1 VDLILLDLTMPGV
14 QGFSGLISL
23 RAENPDIPVV
33 IVSATEEPTVIR
45 RAIEFGASGFIP
57 KSMNVDSI
65 GSAIEAVLAGD
76 AWTPPDV
83 DLTATE
89 DKETADLV
97 RRLGTLTPQQ
107 VRVLMMLSEGLLNK
121 QIAYELGVSEA
132 TVKAHVSAIL
142 DKLGVDSRT
151 QAVIAASGSA
161 SRNAPPRPA
170 WTSRAGALGR
180 QPVEEAVDALERLI
194 RELALEAVE
203 HMRAAGP
210 ERELRP
216 VARGRPAG
224 RHEQAVVEERVHGAH
239 REQGRRHALEVRIK
253 RRDVGAAPVD
263 AGPQRLSAKMRMS
276 RVLRMSFGA
285 PQRAA
290 LGVSVTS

>member
-1 VDLILLDLTMPGV
+1 MTIVIVDDHPLFRGALRQAIGSLMPRSRVVEANGLDELNATLNAEKDVDLILLDLTMPGV

-23 RAENPDIPVV
+23 RAQHPGVPVM

-57 KSMNVDSI
+57 KSMNVDAI
-65 GSAIEAVLAGD
+65 GSAIQAVLAGD
-76 AWTPPDV
+76 AWTPPDI
-83 DLTATE
+83 DLSAAE

-151 QAVIAASGSA
+151 QAVIAASRIGVTQRPSA
-161 SRNAPPRPA
+161 
-170 WTSRAGALGR
+170 
-180 QPVEEAVDALERLI
+180 V
-194 RELALEAVE
+194 
-203 HMRAAGP
+203 GP
-210 ERELRP
+210 
-216 VARGRPAG
+216 
-224 RHEQAVVEERVHGAH
+224 
-239 REQGRRHALEVRIK
+239 
-253 RRDVGAAPVD
+253 D
-263 AGPQRLSAKMRMS
+263 
-276 RVLRMSFGA
+276 
-285 PQRAA
+285 
-290 LGVSVTS
+290 